1 MKRKPFLLTAV
12 LLLLCATSLLAHD
25 LFLRPDIF
33 FLRVGEPVRVRVLN
47 GTFTAS
53 EGAVARDRLRDLSL
67 AGPSGRTRLDTT
79 DWQTRGETSMLTV
92 RASAPGTWVL
102 GASLLPR
109 FIRLEAADFNGY
121 LEHDGIPDVLEA
133 RRRSGELGRPARER
147 YSKHVKTLLQVGAV
161 RSGGYDVVMGYPA
174 ELVPLDNP
182 YRLGV
187 GGVLRV
193 RALVDGAPVPG
204 QAVLS
209 GGRTPAGAL
218 IRERT
223 VRTDAS
229 GVARIPIR
237 SRGVWY
243 VKFIRMVPVRGDTVD
258 YESKW
263 ATLTFGV
270 R

>member
-1 MKRKPFLLTAV
+1 MKRKPFLLAAGLT
-12 LLLLCATSLLAHD
+12 LCATSLLAHD
-25 LFLRPDIF
+25 LFLRPDSF
-33 FLRVGEPVRVRVLN
+33 FLRVGAPVRVRVLN

-53 EGAVARDRLRDLSL
+53 EGAVAPERLRDLSL
-67 AGPSGRTRLDTT
+67 AGPAGRTQLDTAG
-79 DWQTRGETSMLTV
+79 WLTRGDTSMLTV
-92 RASAPGTWVL
+92 RASTAGTWVL

-109 FIRLEAADFNGY
+109 TIRLEAADFNEY
-121 LEHDGIPDVLEA
+121 LAHDGIPDVLEA
-133 RRRSGELGRPARER
+133 RRRSGELDRPARER
-147 YSKHVKTLLQVGAV
+147 YSKHVKTLLQVGAA
-161 RSGGYDVVMGYPA
+161 RSGGYGVVLGYPA

-193 RALVDGAPVPG
+193 RALVDGAPVRG

-209 GGRTPAGAL
+209 GGRTPAGAV

-223 VRTDAS
+223 VRTDAA
-229 GVARIPIR
+229 GVARIPLR
-237 SRGVWY
+237 SPGAWY
-243 VKFIRMVPVRGDTVD
+243 VKFIHMVPVRADSLD

>member
-1 MKRKPFLLTAV
+1 MRRTALLLTGV
-12 LLLLCATSLLAHD
+12 LLLCAGSLLAHD
-25 LFLRPDIF
+25 LFLRPDSF
-33 FLRVGEPVRVRVLN
+33 FLRPGESVRVRVLN

-53 EGAVARDRLRDLSL
+53 EGAVARERFRDLSL
-67 AGPSGRTRLDTT
+67 AGPAGRTRLDTAG
-79 DWQTRGETSMLTV
+79 WQTRGDTSMLSI
-92 RASAPGTWVL
+92 RPAAAGTWVL

-109 FIRLEAADFNGY
+109 TIRLAAADFNEY
-121 LEHDGIPDVLEA
+121 LAHDGIPDVLEA
-133 RRRSGELGRPARER
+133 RRRSGQLGLPARER
-147 YSKHVKTLLQVGAV
+147 YAKHVKSVLQVGAA
-161 RSGGYDVVMGYPA
+161 RSGGFDVALGYPA

-193 RALVDGAPVPG
+193 RALVDGAPVAG
-204 QAVLS
+204 QTVIS
-209 GGRTPAGAL
+209 GGRTAGGAV
-218 IRERT
+218 IRERA

-229 GVARIPIR
+229 GVARVPIR
-237 SRGVWY
+237 SRGAWY
-243 VKFIRMVPVRGDTVD
+243 VKFIHMVPVRGDSVD